1 MAMKFGYFT
10 LTDNPPGYGANR
22 KDPNQLMREVL
33 DQCIAA
39 EEMGYNSVW
48 LPEHHFGLFG
58 CMAIPSVFLTHVAAK
73 TRRIKL
79 GVAVV
84 LLPCNHPVRVAEE
97 YASLDL
103 LSDGRVIFAAG
114 RGYDKRE
121 YDAFGVPFEESRDRF
136 DEGLDIVRKAWLEPE
151 FTHHGRFYTIPEPV
165 SCLPRPVQKP
175 HPPMYVAC
183 FSRPTVEMAAAKG
196 LFTLFAPFAA
206 SMMFG
211 SVQAAVKTYRE
222 LAAKAGHT
230 ETRSRCS
237 YFINVVYNQ
246 DDMMRTKERLVYY
259 LNSFLPAVPQ
269 DRAKAP
275 PHIAYFVEIAEK
287 IRAMKSEDM
296 GERSIVTGDPEVC
309 IATLKKCQEAG
320 IEEVILYFNFGGLDH
335 KDTLKSMERFA
346 RDVMPH
352 FA

>member
-10 LTDNPPGYGANR
+10 LTDNPSAYGANR
-22 KDPNQLMREVL
+22 KDPNQLIREVMDECL
-33 DQCIAA
+33 AA
-39 EEMGYNSVW
+39 EEMGFNSVW

-58 CMAIPSVFLTHVAAK
+58 CLAIPSVALAHIAAR

-97 YASLDL
+97 FALLDL
-103 LSDGRVIFAAG
+103 VSDGRLVFAAG

-121 YDAFGVPFEESRDRF
+121 YDAFGVPFAESRDRF
-136 DEGLDIVRKAWLEPE
+136 DEGLDILRKAWTEPE
-151 FTHHGRFYTIPEPV
+151 FTYHGRFYHIPEPV

-175 HPPMYVAC
+175 HPPIFIGC
-183 FSRPTVEMAAAKG
+183 FSRPTVEMAAKQG
-196 LFTLFAPFAA
+196 FFTLFAPFAA

-222 LAAKAGHT
+222 LAAQAGHT
-230 ETRSRCS
+230 EMHSKCS
-237 YFINVVYNQ
+237 YFCNVVYNQ
-246 DDMMRTKERLVYY
+246 DDMMRTKERLLYY

-269 DRAKAP
+269 DRSKVP

-287 IRAMKSEDM
+287 IKAMKTEDL
-296 GERSIVTGDPEVC
+296 GERSIVTGDPETC
-309 IATLKKCQEAG
+309 IGTLKKCEEAG
-320 IEEVILYFNFGGLDH
+320 IEEVILYFNFGGLSH

-346 RDVMPH
+346 RDVMPR

>member
-22 KDPNQLMREVL
+22 RDAAQFIREVL
-33 DQCIAA
+33 EECLAA
-39 EEMGYNSVW
+39 EELGFNSVW

-58 CMAIPSVFLTHVAAK
+58 CLAIPAVALAHVAAK
-73 TRRIKL
+73 TRRVKL
-79 GVAVV
+79 GPATV
-84 LLPCNHPVRVAEE
+84 LLPCNHPVRAAEE
-97 YASLDL
+97 FALLDV
-103 LSDGRVIFAAG
+103 LSDGRAVFSAG

-121 YDAFGVPFEESRDRF
+121 YDAFEIPFAESRDRF
-136 DEGLDIVRKAWLEPE
+136 VEGLEIVRKAWTEPE
-151 FTHHGRFYTIPEPV
+151 FTYRGRYYNIPEPV

-175 HPPMYVAC
+175 HPPIYVAC
-183 FSRPTVEMAAAKG
+183 FSRPTVELAAQQG

-206 SMMFG
+206 AMMFG

-222 LAAKAGHT
+222 LAAAHGHV
-230 ETRSRCS
+230 EMRSKSS
-237 YFINVVYNQ
+237 YFCNVVYNQ
-246 DDMMRTKERLVYY
+246 DDLLRTKERLLYY
-259 LNSFLPAVPQ
+259 LNCFLPAVPQ

-287 IRAMKSEDM
+287 IKAMKSEEL
-296 GERSIVTGDPEVC
+296 GERSIVTGDPETC
-309 IATLKKCQEAG
+309 IATLRKCEEAG
-320 IEEVILYFNFGGLDH
+320 IEEVILYFNFGGLNH